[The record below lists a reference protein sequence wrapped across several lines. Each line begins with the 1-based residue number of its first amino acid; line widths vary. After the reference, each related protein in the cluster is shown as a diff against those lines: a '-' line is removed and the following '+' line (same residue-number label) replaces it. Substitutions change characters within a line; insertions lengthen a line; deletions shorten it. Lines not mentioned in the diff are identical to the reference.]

1 MHSLLLLF
9 KARSIPSLISFFCN
23 AASIISNPLKDFHQ
37 KVCHLFIYNLIMFS
51 QSSKLLADNVIL
63 LYTGKESIKIIVKH
77 SHSSTNFIAICFYFG
92 FLYICHHRLVKGLI
106 FLDSSILVQTDL
118 YFSDSFSSSIR
129 KDISL
134 LLLSLSP
141 CLTLNAYIH
150 SF

>member
-1 MHSLLLLF
+1 MII
-9 KARSIPSLISFFCN
+9 AISFILRHN
-23 AASIISNPLKDFHQ
+23 ISNPLKDFHQ

-63 LYTGKESIKIIVKH
+63 LYTSKESIKIIVKH
-77 SHSSTNFIAICFYFG
+77 SHSSTNFIAICSYFG

-134 LLLSLSP
+134 LLLSLSL
-141 CLTLNAYIH
+141 CLTLNVYIH